1 MKVMEILTKVDSP
14 NPKASTLRTII
25 PREAINI
32 LDLKKGDNIKWS
44 FHAKGENKPLEIILE
59 KEE

>member
-1 MKVMEILTKVDSP
+1 MEIKTKVDSP

-32 LDLKKGDNIKWS
+32 LGLEKGDNIRWI
-44 FHAKGENKPLEIILE
+44 FNAKGKNLPLEIIIE
-59 KEE
+59 KSEK